1 MKTFYTMDNV
11 GTTKYVV
18 NYHDGV
24 KIHRDGSQ
32 FFDIRLFKN
41 KKKRDSFIDG
51 LRKQGY
57 HERR

>member
-1 MKTFYTMDNV
+1 MKVFYEMQNV

-24 KIHRDGSQ
+24 QTHKDGSE

-41 KKKRDSFIDG
+41 KRKKDKFVSD
-51 LRKQGY
+51 LRQQGY
-57 HERR
+57 TER